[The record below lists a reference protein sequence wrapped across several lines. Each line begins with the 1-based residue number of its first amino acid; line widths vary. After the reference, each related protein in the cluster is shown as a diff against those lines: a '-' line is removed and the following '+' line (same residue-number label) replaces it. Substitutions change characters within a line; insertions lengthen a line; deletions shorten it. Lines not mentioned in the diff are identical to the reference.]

1 MFHPLLIKGR
11 RQRYFL
17 WFGQSVSVSHTV
29 ILAKLFCYGIH
40 GANAHWIESYW
51 APRKQKVKIILQ
63 NYQEKFSSHW
73 GTIKCG
79 VPQGSIWGH
88 LLFILYIKDLPLG
101 INTFSKPILI
111 ADDTIVLI
119 IAKNLEDLQMRS
131 ASVLSH
137 RSKWC
142 VVKGLSLNVDK
153 TNVIRF
159 NLNYFQDPLPVF
171 FINTQ
176 KLKKHK
182 Y

>member
-1 MFHPLLIKGR
+1 
-11 RQRYFL
+11 
-17 WFGQSVSVSHTV
+17 
-29 ILAKLFCYGIH
+29 
-40 GANAHWIESYW
+40 
-51 APRKQKVKIILQ
+51 
-63 NYQEKFSSHW
+63 
-73 GTIKCG
+73 
-79 VPQGSIWGH
+79 
-88 LLFILYIKDLPLG
+88 
-101 INTFSKPILI
+101 
-111 ADDTIVLI
+111 VLI